1 MFSRDVG
8 RSPSFNLAID
18 RLLILKILKWRAT
31 ISKTAALIQDETIYK
46 LSEKNTVNVCHI
58 TIANF

>member
-46 LSEKNTVNVCHI
+46 LSEKNTVNVCH
-58 TIANF
+58 NNS